1 MMGPHHCQIRALC
14 PREWNT
20 ALHHR
25 QPRQSVPTAVQLSW
39 HPCRPSAPSRR
50 TCAVCLSR
58 LISISLAVSEHR
70 SSWAAARPHVGW
82 CLDVCDSA
90 VVQFIPGW
98 CRQRTLQGHPQS
110 QLPASHCIIG
120 SRRSG
125 CLSDVLLCGCG
136 RREWLLDI
144 SLSLWDTVLACPS
157 WLWGALSRSPGW
169 SLLVICMLSATSS
182 CLGVMAPLG
191 ENVCHPCLWMCM

>member
-25 QPRQSVPTAVQLSW
+25 QPSQSVPTAVQLSW

-70 SSWAAARPHVGW
+70 SSWAAHVPTSGGVW
-82 CLDVCDSA
+82 MSVIQQLCSSSLSGVDSGLSRGVLRA
-90 VVQFIPGW
+90 S
-98 CRQRTLQGHPQS
+98 S
-110 QLPASHCIIG
+110 QLPTVSLALVGAAVYLMSSYVAVAGG
-120 SRRSG
+120 SG
-125 CLSDVLLCGCG
+125 YWICP
-136 RREWLLDI
+136 
-144 SLSLWDTVLACPS
+144 CPS
-157 WLWGALSRSPGW
+157 GTRSWLAHPGSGALFQGALAGPFW
-169 SLLVICMLSATSS
+169 
-182 CLGVMAPLG
+182 
-191 ENVCHPCLWMCM
+191 